1 MAICQKIPRLP
12 PKLVQNKKRVSK
24 EVLDLLSA
32 TADSPNR
39 LAEYRKYSAIYGR
52 FDAKR
57 KPDKGLSFHE
67 VSVNEAAAQ
76 LCLIMPSLLTRRD
89 ELFPLARQVVKDAG
103 YHYAKASRKRG
114 FDLLDSHSPPGSPTQ
129 SSPCPGDDN
138 DEMDGVF
145 ASVAMKPSEEK
156 RKKSDTAQEKGTY
169 LERWAS
175 SMLASQQ
182 SASNSPR
189 GTQ

>member
-1 MAICQKIPRLP
+1 MNPGCFFR
-12 PKLVQNKKRVSK
+12 

-57 KPDKGLSFHE
+57 KPDK
-67 VSVNEAAAQ
+67 
-76 LCLIMPSLLTRRD
+76 
-89 ELFPLARQVVKDAG
+89 VVKDAG

-156 RKKSDTAQEKGTY
+156 RKKSDTVRVSYE
-169 LERWAS
+169 
-175 SMLASQQ
+175 
-182 SASNSPR
+182 
-189 GTQ
+189 